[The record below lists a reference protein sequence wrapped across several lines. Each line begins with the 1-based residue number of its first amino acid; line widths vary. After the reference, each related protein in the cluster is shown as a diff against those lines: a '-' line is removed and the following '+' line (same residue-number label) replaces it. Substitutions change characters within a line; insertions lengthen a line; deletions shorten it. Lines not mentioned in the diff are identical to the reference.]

1 MGTKKVYD
9 RVEYNGEQYIK
20 LLEKETLKRLDVS
33 WCQTKK
39 DLQALNKLY
48 QELMHTA
55 QRWYWVDTG
64 VQLRLLSTEFG
75 FIWLVFD
82 EEANSKRLQWL
93 MSRART
99 YENKIVNRI
108 NKYASVLAEQPEKVE
123 EVLDDGNESGEYS
136 ADQA

>member
-1 MGTKKVYD
+1 MGTKRVYD
-9 RVEYNGEQYIK
+9 RIEYNGEEYIK

-33 WCQTKK
+33 WCETKR

-64 VQLRLLSTEFG
+64 VQLTLLPTDFG
-75 FIWLVFD
+75 FIWMVPD
-82 EEANSKRLQWL
+82 EEENSKRIQWL

-108 NKYASVLAEQPEKVE
+108 NKYASVLAERPDKVE
-123 EVLDDGNESGEYS
+123 EVLNNGNESGEHS
-136 ADQA
+136 TDQA